1 MASIEQRGKSFRII
15 FRFEGQRYTRSL
27 LTRSEK
33 VALGAL
39 HRLEDNLR
47 RVELGTL
54 TIPPDVDAA
63 DFLLSDGTKTGVEKP
78 APTRSP
84 IRTLGKL
91 CESYLASMPE
101 GALESNTRNCI
112 DIHIRHFE
120 REFGRQLSLL
130 EIDQVK
136 LQEYVNKRAKAKGR
150 RGMPLRPETIKK
162 ELATL
167 TAIWNWALRAKH
179 VDAPLEKY
187 GLRFP
192 KSPQKPPFQTFAEV
206 TRKCKL
212 PGLRLR
218 CRIAWQSTSAGPAC
232 PRSCSPSSSS
242 PSGTQS
248 LRSSDQMGWMV
259 VPSSTST

>member
-15 FRFEGQRYTRSL
+15 FRFDGQRYTRSL
-27 LTRSEK
+27 HTRSEK
-33 VALGAL
+33 IAVTAL

-54 TIPPDVDAA
+54 SIPESVDVA
-63 DFLLSDGTKTGVEKP
+63 DFLLSDGTKTGLEKP
-78 APTRSP
+78 APKRSP

-91 CESYLASMPE
+91 CEAYLASMPE
-101 GALESNTRNCI
+101 GALESNTRTCI

-120 REFGRQLSLL
+120 RDLGRQLSLV

-136 LQEYVNKRAKAKGR
+136 LQEYVNKRSKAKGR

-179 VDAPLEKY
+179 VTSPLEKH

-192 KSPQKPPFQTFAEV
+192 KSPMRAA
-206 TRKCKL
+206 R
-212 PGLRLR
+212 
-218 CRIAWQSTSAGPAC
+218 
-232 PRSCSPSSSS
+232 
-242 PSGTQS
+242 
-248 LRSSDQMGWMV
+248 
-259 VPSSTST
+259 